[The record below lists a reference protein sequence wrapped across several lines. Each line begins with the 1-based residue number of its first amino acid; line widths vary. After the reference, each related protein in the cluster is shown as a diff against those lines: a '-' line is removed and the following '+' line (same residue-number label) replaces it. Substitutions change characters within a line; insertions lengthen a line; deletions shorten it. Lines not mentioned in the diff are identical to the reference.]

1 MTGLVVA
8 ALSAREVGR
17 RRTAVLL
24 VIALPLCF
32 YLVRRDLPGQSTR
45 LLAIGVGWA
54 VATLTVFVVNASR
67 SLDPRLRL
75 AGASVL
81 DIIGGRLLAMTGIGA
96 ALATAYSALVGV
108 SRGDLAHPWG
118 AVLMLLLTAVV
129 AAPFGGL
136 IAALL
141 PRELE
146 GALALLIVCATQLL
160 ADPAGSAAKLMP
172 FWSARSLGN
181 YTVDA
186 APTTAL
192 WHAVLHA
199 AATWVLCTA
208 LTLAVFA
215 RRLRV
220 ARYPEP

>member
-8 ALSAREVGR
+8 ALSAREVSR
-17 RRTAVLL
+17 RRTALLL

-32 YLVRRDLPGQSTR
+32 YLVRRDQPGQSTR

-67 SLDPRLRL
+67 GLDPRLRL

-96 ALATAYSALVGV
+96 ALAVAYSALIGA
-108 SRGDLAHPWG
+108 SQNDLAHPWG
-118 AVLMLLLTAVV
+118 ASLMLLLTALV

-136 IAALL
+136 VAAIL

-160 ADPAGSAAKLMP
+160 ASPDGLAAKLMP

-192 WHAVLHA
+192 WHALLHA
-199 AATWVLCTA
+199 AATWLLCTTI
-208 LTLAVFA
+208 TLALFA
-215 RRLRV
+215 RRLRL
-220 ARYPEP
+220 AKYPEP